1 MALLKT
7 ERNMGLVIFIIF
19 QDAFF
24 KAYSKMTQKLKDS
37 KWMIPNCIWEN
48 TKKIKDMAKES
59 LKQTNI
65 CFQVFSTV
73 ENSKRNKIVTN

>member
-1 MALLKT
+1 
-7 ERNMGLVIFIIF
+7 
-19 QDAFF
+19 
-24 KAYSKMTQKLKDS
+24 
-37 KWMIPNCIWEN
+37 MIPNCIWEN

-73 ENSKRNKIVTN
+73 ENSKWNKIVTN